1 MKETLRSWYSRGFHQ
16 LRVDIH
22 IHMRSKNTHK
32 ANEQMNGNQCG
43 VNETLAREKLMYLV
57 NITPLKQRY
66 DNIITKNK

>member
-1 MKETLRSWYSRGFHQ
+1 
-16 LRVDIH
+16 
-22 IHMRSKNTHK
+22 MRSKNTHK